1 MTTVGGSSLSVAKE
15 PSAYARPRRPAAVL
29 AAAGLLAASG
39 QVTGEEPSFDCAKA
53 DGAVE
58 RLICAD
64 PGLAA
69 LDRKLAEVYAAALRQ
84 FENSNYEDPRPFQRG
99 WVKGRN
105 DCWKAEDV
113 RACTETA
120 YRHRIAELQV
130 AYGAFTV
137 PAPINYDCGGFDL
150 ATVFYAE
157 TDPPTVVLTPIGE
170 HEGSDQV
177 LAFLTPA
184 ASGSKYEGANVL
196 FWEHHGEAML
206 TWFGKETNCKV
217 R

>member
-1 MTTVGGSSLSVAKE
+1 MGIAKE
-15 PSAYARPRRPAAVL
+15 PSAHGRPRSPAAVL

-39 QVTGEEPSFDCAKA
+39 QLMGVEPSFDCAKA

-58 RLICAD
+58 RLICED

-69 LDRKLAEVYAAALRQ
+69 LDRKHADLYAQALERHRTKD
-84 FENSNYEDPRPFQRG
+84 YEDPRPFQRV
-99 WVKGRN
+99 WVKVRN
-105 DCWKAEDV
+105 DCWKAEDA
-113 RACTETA
+113 RACAETA

-137 PAPINYDCGGFDL
+137 PAAVNYDCGGFEL
-150 ATVFYAE
+150 AAVFYAE

-177 LAFLTPA
+177 LAFLAPS
-184 ASGSKYEGANVL
+184 ASGSKYEGTNVL

-206 TWFGKETNCKV
+206 TWFGKDTNCKV

>member
-1 MTTVGGSSLSVAKE
+1 MSVAKE
-15 PSAYARPRRPAAVL
+15 PSERARPRSPTPVL
-29 AAAGLLAASG
+29 AAMVLLAPSG
-39 QVTGEEPSFDCAKA
+39 QVLGVEPSFDWAKA

-58 RLICAD
+58 RLICED

-69 LDRKLAEVYAAALRQ
+69 LDRKLADAYAQALERHR
-84 FENSNYEDPRPFQRG
+84 ENDYEDPRPFQRG
-99 WVKGRN
+99 WGKGRN

-113 RACTETA
+113 RACTETT

-130 AYGAFTV
+130 EYGAFTV
-137 PAPINYDCGGFDL
+137 PAAVNYDCRSFDL
-150 ATVFYAE
+150 AAVFYAE

-170 HEGSDQV
+170 HERSDQV

-184 ASGSKYEGANVL
+184 ASGSRYEGANVL

-206 TWFGKETNCKV
+206 TWFDKETNCKV